1 MNENELT
8 WKNVEELF
16 NSSIKKLSS
25 YSAEVKLLSTPELVK
40 LYISKYELYSDSA
53 VKLLSTPELVKLY
66 ISKYRLYS
74 DSAVKLLS
82 TPELVNL
89 YISRYSVSKDLFE
102 KIILQ
107 HKQ

>member
-25 YSAEVKLLSTPELVK
+25 YSAEVKLLSTPELV
-40 LYISKYELYSDSA
+40 
-53 VKLLSTPELVKLY
+53 
-66 ISKYRLYS
+66 
-74 DSAVKLLS
+74 
-82 TPELVNL
+82 NL

>member
-25 YSAEVKLLSTPELVK
+25 YSAE
-40 LYISKYELYSDSA
+40 